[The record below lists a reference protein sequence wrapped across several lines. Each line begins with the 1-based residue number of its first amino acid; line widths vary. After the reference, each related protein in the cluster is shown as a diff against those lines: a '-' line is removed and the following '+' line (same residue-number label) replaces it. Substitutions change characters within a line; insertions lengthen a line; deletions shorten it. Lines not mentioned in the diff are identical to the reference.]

1 MSRSGANPVR
11 VPADE
16 KPLEPVPWGSGP
28 FSSRIVRLT
37 AGSFPVRGTEV
48 AVRDISE
55 RRVGGSARPVVG
67 FSDGGEGFLDGGHE
81 LDKA

>member
-1 MSRSGANPVR
+1 MCRSGAILGR
-11 VPADE
+11 VPTDGQ
-16 KPLEPVPWGSGP
+16 PLEPVLRGSRP

-37 AGSFPVRGTEV
+37 AGSFPVRGIEV

-55 RRVGGSARPVVG
+55 RRVGGPARPVVG
-67 FSDGGEGFLDGGHE
+67 FSGGGEGFLDGGHE